1 VQGILAGVNLFIVHL
16 VFYNIKMCSMKNG
29 FLLLLA
35 GFFVTLSS
43 CGSQSNAA
51 LKKDKE
57 TVVQVGRSA
66 DPSNELNVGN
76 NNSLQLVDYLRR
88 IPGLQIDQRGTEV
101 NIMVRGA
108 NSISGDNSPLYVV
121 NNQAIGNNYNEAV
134 SAVDVNDI
142 KYVNVI
148 KGAEGQQI
156 YGMRGYNGVI
166 QIVTKKK

>member
-1 VQGILAGVNLFIVHL
+1 
-16 VFYNIKMCSMKNG
+16 MRNG

-35 GFFVTLSS
+35 GIFVTLSS
-43 CGSQSNAA
+43 CGTQSNAA

>member
-1 VQGILAGVNLFIVHL
+1 
-16 VFYNIKMCSMKNG
+16 MCGMKNG
-29 FLLLLA
+29 FLLLLV
-35 GFFVTLSS
+35 GIFVTLSS
-43 CGSQSNAA
+43 CGTQSNAA

-57 TVVQVGRSA
+57 TVVQVGRSS
-66 DPSNELNVGN
+66 DPSNELNVGS

-148 KGAEGQQI
+148 KGSEGQQI
-156 YGMRGYNGVI
+156 YGMRAYNGVI
-166 QIVTKKK
+166 QIITKKK